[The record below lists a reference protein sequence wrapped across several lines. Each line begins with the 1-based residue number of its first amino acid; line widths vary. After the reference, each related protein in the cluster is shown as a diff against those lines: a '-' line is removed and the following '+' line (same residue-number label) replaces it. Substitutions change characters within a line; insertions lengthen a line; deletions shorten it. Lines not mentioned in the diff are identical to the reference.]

1 MTALEHGRDMRFA
14 HIRFESI
21 HKCQF
26 ECIEA
31 ADWLQA
37 ERYSTTC
44 IYQGRV
50 TPLAGLSPSTALC
63 HHHRLYATAIV
74 LLSHKP
80 LRSHVRCSG

>member
-44 IYQGRV
+44 IHRGAESLGYPVCLLQQPSV
-50 TPLAGLSPSTALC
+50 TTTAST
-63 HHHRLYATAIV
+63 
-74 LLSHKP
+74 P
-80 LRSHVRCSG
+80 QP